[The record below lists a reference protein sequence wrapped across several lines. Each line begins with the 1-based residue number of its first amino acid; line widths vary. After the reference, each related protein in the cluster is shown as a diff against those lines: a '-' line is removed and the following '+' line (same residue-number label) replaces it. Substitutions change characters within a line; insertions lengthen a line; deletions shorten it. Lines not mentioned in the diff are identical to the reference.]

1 MKDST
6 CIVTD
11 TPCSREPLDDRPD
24 NRTPWAMKKLGLM
37 LVATLPLLSLPSW
50 AEAQAREEQVSESAN
65 DPGHDWAER
74 AHELV
79 FHALA
84 FLGVKYRFGGTDPD
98 TGWDCSGYVSH
109 VFNNAVGIVLPRN
122 SVAMSE
128 RGEPIER
135 ANLQPG
141 DLVFFHTLK
150 HAFSHVGI
158 YLGEQRFIH
167 APSTGKAVQISD
179 MNAGYWARRFN
190 GGRRIIAAP

>member
-1 MKDST
+1 MTKSDLFRAS
-6 CIVTD
+6 
-11 TPCSREPLDDRPD
+11 
-24 NRTPWAMKKLGLM
+24 LGLM
-37 LVATLPLLSLPSW
+37 LVAVLLLLSLPSW
-50 AEAQAREEQVSESAN
+50 AEAQAREEQVSEFAN
-65 DPGHDWAER
+65 DPGHDWGER

-179 MNAGYWARRFN
+179 MNANYWARRFN
-190 GGRRIIAAP
+190 GGRRIVAAR

>member
-179 MNAGYWARRFN
+179 MNSGYWARRFN
-190 GGRRIIAAP
+190 GGRRIVAAP